1 MTTVSAVDV
10 FLPRYGGCS
19 LDFNSHLY
27 QQCQQRSCFCPAM
40 VVAALTQPSPLLRV
54 SATVMFVSRC
64 GCCRF
69 VVNFQCDS
77 EGETIGFHFNPRQDE
92 EDVVLNARLG
102 GDWGEEQRGFENDFA
117 FKRGEFFDAFFIA
130 TEGRFNVSPFGLRPS
145 AFPPLAGLLQLL
157 FSSSS
162 SSSSFFFMSLF
173 IPHLHVL
180 YSFYSSRPCSSLFV

>member
-1 MTTVSAVDV
+1 M
-10 FLPRYGGCS
+10 FLSRYGG
-19 LDFNSHLY
+19 
-27 QQCQQRSCFCPAM
+27 
-40 VVAALTQPSPLLRV
+40 
-54 SATVMFVSRC
+54 
-64 GCCRF
+64 CRF

-145 AFPPLAGLLQLL
+145 AFLLVLGCCTCSPPPGSSLVFLFFWFFFLL
-157 FSSSS
+157 FSLLVLVLL
-162 SSSSFFFMSLF
+162 SSF
-173 IPHLHVL
+173 
-180 YSFYSSRPCSSLFV
+180 